1 MIGLSSFISCACEA
15 DRSLCKRSPMATTCR
30 LMASLLGL
38 IMVLNPSGFPCLL
51 LPVWVFPTGN
61 WRMVSG
67 SQGALRLPSPLRT
80 ARDYFSVMQLKPF
93 VRPLRDAVSPLLTV
107 GCGLACDSWGE
118 ARPDCR
124 RYPSLRSPST
134 PDDDCAIL

>member
-1 MIGLSSFISCACEA
+1 MSFSCGALVFFLIICLVST
-15 DRSLCKRSPMATTCR
+15 RCC

-38 IMVLNPSGFPCLL
+38 MMVLNPRSAFFPTPPG
-51 LPVWVFPTGN
+51 LPEWVFPTGN
-61 WRMVSG
+61 CRMVSG
-67 SQGALRLPSPLRT
+67 SRRALRLPSPLRT

-107 GCGLACDSWGE
+107 GYGLACGNWGG

-124 RYPSLRSPST
+124 RYLSLRSLAT
-134 PDDDCAIL
+134 QDGGCAIL

>member
-1 MIGLSSFISCACEA
+1 M
-15 DRSLCKRSPMATTCR
+15 
-30 LMASLLGL
+30 
-38 IMVLNPSGFPCLL
+38 MVLKPSRLPLRPFPEC
-51 LPVWVFPTGN
+51 VWPTGY
-61 WRMVSG
+61 WRIWSG
-67 SQGALRLPSPLRT
+67 SRGALRLPSPLRT

-134 PDDDCAIL
+134 PDDDCAILLVW

>member
-1 MIGLSSFISCACEA
+1 MSLPCDAPLFFIITVLNSA
-15 DRSLCKRSPMATTCR
+15 MCR
-30 LMASLLGL
+30 WMASLLGL
-38 IMVLNPSGFPCLL
+38 MRVLKPSGGPYWFA
-51 LPVWVFPTGN
+51 LPAWVLPTGN
-61 WRMVSG
+61 WRTVSG
-67 SQGALRLPSPLRT
+67 SRGALRLPSPLRT

-134 PDDDCAIL
+134 QDDDCAIL

>member
-1 MIGLSSFISCACEA
+1 MVRFRPFSVGCINTPMILPLVGLLQ
-15 DRSLCKRSPMATTCR
+15 RKM
-30 LMASLLGL
+30 
-38 IMVLNPSGFPCLL
+38 
-51 LPVWVFPTGN
+51 W
-61 WRMVSG
+61 SG
-67 SQGALRLPSPLRT
+67 SRGALRLPSPLRT

-93 VRPLRDAVSPLLTV
+93 VRPLRDAVSLLLTV

-134 PDDDCAIL
+134 QDDDCAIL